1 MSLSDTARRSARFAF
16 LALLLTAG
24 AASAK
29 DYLVTGVRPG
39 KLVVIDAAARQVVHT
54 HTLPNS
60 SPGNGPATILISP
73 DKRIAYVLHN
83 RWESISGIDLDSGA
97 EVFRADLGQPGV
109 RMKSTLAIAL
119 HPSGKELAVH
129 VSPVKLLPGEYQ
141 VQEPYIAI
149 YDTAAGIAAKPTR
162 TLPASRRTTTLFYSP
177 DASRLYAMSWDI
189 QVLDPQD
196 GRVIGK
202 HPVRHWGRQ
211 NLGEPDALTLW
222 PQWGAAN
229 VFSFPYF
236 VARTDKKPGDP
247 AALQAGI
254 FTLDMATDKVA
265 YKEFENA
272 SVVLFSSA
280 VNPVRRNEVFAVY
293 TQLSKVDMNAGK
305 LVKRIDL
312 DHTYYAI
319 GVATDGKELYTAG
332 AGGDI
337 SVYDT
342 KTLKRLGKIEMPGL
356 ADQSAAA
363 LQIVSRP

>member
-1 MSLSDTARRSARFAF
+1 MNPPRLLRHAAQLAA
-16 LALLLTAG
+16 LALTLAAG
-24 AASAK
+24 AAAAK

-39 KLVVIDAAARQVVHT
+39 KLVVIDAEARKVVHT

-60 SPGNGPATILISP
+60 SPANGPATILISP

-97 EVFRADLGQPGV
+97 EVFRADLGEPGV
-109 RMKSTLAIAL
+109 RMKSTLAIGL
-119 HPSGKELAVH
+119 SPNGKELAVH

-141 VQEPYIAI
+141 VQDPFIAI
-149 YDTAAGIAAKPTR
+149 YDTAAGVGARPVR
-162 TLPASRRTTTLFYSP
+162 TLPASRRTTSLFYSL
-177 DASRLYAMSWDI
+177 DGSRLYAMSWDLL
-189 QVLDPQD
+189 VLDPRD
-196 GRVIGK
+196 GRVVGK
-202 HPVRHWGRQ
+202 HPIRNWGREHF
-211 NLGEPDALTLW
+211 GEPDALTLW

-236 VARTDKKPGDP
+236 VARTDKKAGDP

-254 FTLDMATDKVA
+254 FTIDLATDKVV

-272 SVVLFSSA
+272 AVVLFSSA
-280 VNPVRRNEVFAVY
+280 VNPARRDEVFAVY
-293 TQLSKVDMNAGK
+293 TQLSKIDLKAGK
-305 LVKRIDL
+305 LAKRIDL

-319 GVATDGKELYTAG
+319 GVATNGKEVYTAG

-337 SVYDT
+337 GVYDT
-342 KTLKRLGKIEMPGL
+342 KTLKRLARIEMPGR

-363 LQIVSRP
+363 LQVVSRP

>member
-1 MSLSDTARRSARFAF
+1 MSGARLLPW
-16 LALLLTAG
+16 LALVL
-24 AASAK
+24 AAAPAIAK

-39 KLVVIDAAARQVVHT
+39 KLVVIDAAARRIVHE
-54 HTLPNS
+54 HALPNS
-60 SPGNGPATILISP
+60 SPANGPATILISP

-97 EVFRADLGQPGV
+97 EVFRADLGETGM
-109 RMKSTLAIAL
+109 RAKATLAIAL
-119 HPSGKELAVH
+119 RPDGKELAVH

-141 VQEPYIAI
+141 VQEPHIAI
-149 YDTAAGIAAKPTR
+149 YDTAAGVGAKPVR
-162 TLPASRRTTTLFYSP
+162 TLPASRRTTTLFYSL
-177 DASRLYAMSWDI
+177 DASRLYAVSWDI
-189 QVLDPQD
+189 LVMDPQD

-202 HPVRHWGRQ
+202 HLLRNWGRK
-211 NLGEPDALTLW
+211 NFGEPDALTLW

-236 VARTDKKPGDP
+236 VPRTDKKAGDP
-247 AALQAGI
+247 AALKAGI
-254 FTLDMATDKVA
+254 FTLDLATDKAA

-280 VNPVRRNEVFAVY
+280 VNPVRRHEVFSVY
-293 TQLSKVDMNAGK
+293 TQLSKVDMKAGK
-305 LVKRIDL
+305 LMKRVNL

-319 GVATDGKELYTAG
+319 GVATDGKEVYTAG

-337 SVYDT
+337 GVHDT
-342 KTLKRLGKIEMPGL
+342 KTLKKLATIAMPGR